1 MSKVE
6 TCAICQD
13 VIDIS
18 KSVLTSCNH
27 RFHSDC
33 FFKWL
38 KKKPNCPM
46 CRNVFREPNNYEIEQ
61 EREILYNLRMT
72 IDEHEELLEEIK
84 GNCFDES
91 VKHTLLLNA
100 CTELSAEE
108 ELRKIEVLTLQ
119 NEINKL
125 NSNYNIILQKRRQ
138 ELINLEQILLRQRQ
152 VVTSRRRMG
161 RMRF

>member
-1 MSKVE
+1 MSSVE
-6 TCAICQD
+6 TCAICQE

-27 RFHSDC
+27 RFHSEC

-46 CRNVFREPNNYEIEQ
+46 CRTIFREPNNYEIEQ
-61 EREILYNLRMT
+61 EREILYNLRMD
-72 IDEHEELLEEIK
+72 IDNHEELLEEIK
-84 GNCFDES
+84 GNCFDEG
-91 VKHTLLLNA
+91 VKHTLLINA
-100 CTELSAEE
+100 CAELSAEA

-125 NSNYNIILQKRRQ
+125 NSNYNNIVQRQRQ
-138 ELINLEQILLRQRQ
+138 ELINLEQILLRQQR
-152 VVTSRRRMG
+152 VVLTRRRLG